1 MLRSKGVKFEVP
13 VVDLSDSTNRG
24 EALAISDQSEDQSA
38 HPCTNSDHKC
48 SISEVWDK
56 NQS

>member
-13 VVDLSDSTNRG
+13 VADLLDSTNRA
-24 EALAISDQSEDQSA
+24 EALPISDQSDQSA
-38 HPCTNSDHKC
+38 HPCVNSDHKC